1 MVDLDLAKTLF
12 RWARN
17 DSDKTASLEQML
29 DDAVAKIA
37 SGSGASMASATANGV
52 SVNLMSGSLTVS
64 AWAATLSHA
73 LALLENP
80 PVSVVRARIV

>member
-1 MVDLDLAKTLF
+1 MDLALARTLY

-17 DSDKTASLEQML
+17 DTDKTAQLETWL
-29 DDAVAKIA
+29 DAAISAVAT
-37 SGSGASMASATANGV
+37 GNGASMASATANGV

-80 PVSVVRARIV
+80 PVSAIRARIA

>member
-1 MVDLDLAKTLF
+1 MDVNLARTLF

-17 DSDKTASLEQML
+17 DSDKTAQLETWL
-29 DDAVAKIA
+29 DEAIA
-37 SGSGASMASATANGV
+37 AIAEGKGASMQSATANGV
-52 SVNLMSGSLTVS
+52 SVLMSSSSMSVS

-80 PVSVVRARIV
+80 PVSVIRARIVS

>member
-1 MVDLDLAKTLF
+1 
-12 RWARN
+12 
-17 DSDKTASLEQML
+17 
-29 DDAVAKIA
+29 
-37 SGSGASMASATANGV
+37 MASATANGV

-80 PVSVVRARIV
+80 PVSAIRARIA

>member
-1 MVDLDLAKTLF
+1 MDVQLARTLY

-17 DSDKTASLEQML
+17 DTDKTAQIETWL
-29 DDAVAKIA
+29 DEAIA
-37 SGSGASMASATANGV
+37 SIAEGKGASMQSATANGV
-52 SVNLMSGSLTVS
+52 SVLMSGASMTVS

-80 PVSVVRARIV
+80 PVSAIRARIV